1 MSSKNNP
8 QDNNPAMPDH
18 GSARIKPPRALL
30 AAVIIM
36 GVLLVVGFIVVI
48 ATVISRVSQSGE
60 KNTASGTTSVPL
72 AVETLIPANSQIRSM
87 QVNGNTLAVHI
98 APKSGNGGQIVIYD
112 IKRGKEHAR
121 FILRQK

>member
-1 MSSKNNP
+1 MSIKKQSRG
-8 QDNNPAMPDH
+8 QHPAAPDQEA
-18 GSARIKPPRALL
+18 GEVRPPRILL

-60 KNTASGTTSVPL
+60 KNTASNPSSAPRTVK
-72 AVETLIPANSQIRSM
+72 TLIPANTQIRSL
-87 QVNGNTLAVHI
+87 QVNGNNLVVHI
-98 APKSGNGGQIVIYD
+98 APETGKGGQIIIYD
-112 IKRGKEHAR
+112 IKRAKEHAR